1 MTREED
7 EEILSRLEARAR
19 QAEVDRERLTAEAE
33 EAVEKADREK
43 LAARDALRPAFRE
56 AVEAAA
62 PVLRAFLESPEWGR
76 LLEARG
82 RLAGVVKPT
91 ELELP
96 PVYLTGNAYREPF
109 TARAVFEDEV
119 RSVNPSAGGIYRWT
133 VGKRLT
139 LTGRWHRMQPARVL
153 FRAEAGL
160 LSLIDWYEEGNHFD
174 GAVPVALRFCQL
186 VTGGQLLRRLADPA
200 AWCREGIRKDEE

>member
-7 EEILSRLEARAR
+7 DEILTRLEAKAR
-19 QAEVDRERLTAEAE
+19 QAEADRERLTAEAE
-33 EAVEKADREK
+33 AAVEKADREK

-62 PVLRAFLESPEWGR
+62 PLLRAFLESPDWDR

-82 RLAGVVKPT
+82 RLAGVTKPN
-91 ELELP
+91 ELAVP
-96 PVYLTGNAYREPF
+96 PLYLTGNAYREPF

-119 RSVNPSAGGIYRWT
+119 RSVDPNAGGIYRWT

-139 LTGRWHRMQPARVL
+139 LTGQWHRMQPARVL
-153 FRAEAGL
+153 FQTEAGL
-160 LSLIDWYEEGNHFD
+160 VSLIDWYEEGNHFD

-186 VTGGQLLRRLADPA
+186 VTGGQLLQRLADL
-200 AWCREGIRKDEE
+200 RG

>member
-33 EAVEKADREK
+33 AAVEKADREK
-43 LAARDALRPAFRE
+43 LAARDTLRPAFRE

-62 PVLRAFLESPEWGR
+62 PLLDAFLETPEWDR

-82 RLAGVVKPT
+82 RLAGVATPN
-91 ELELP
+91 ELAFP
-96 PVYLTGNAYREPF
+96 PLYLTGHACREPF

-119 RSVNPSAGGIYRWT
+119 RSADPNAGGIYRWT

-139 LTGRWHRMQPARVL
+139 LTGQWHRMQPATIL
-153 FRAEAGL
+153 FQSEAGL

-174 GAVPVALRFCQL
+174 GAVPVVLRFCLL
-186 VTGGQLLRRLADPA
+186 VTAGQLLRRLATLP
-200 AWCREGIRKDEE
+200 C